1 MYFEVLKLNDM
12 KEPEIINGQ
21 DFRLMFNVATNWLE
35 KSVSDIDALNVYP
48 VPDGDC
54 GTNMLLTTRSSLEEA
69 SEADEKRVSSV
80 VQAMAKGALMGARG
94 NSGVILSQIWR
105 GLASSLG
112 EKVTINGKD
121 LARALLQASEMAYR
135 GLSNPVEGTI
145 LTVIREAALAADE
158 KAAGG
163 NGNVTS
169 VLEAAVKAA
178 KESVANTPNL
188 LPILKEAGV
197 VDAGGQGLYTLL
209 EGALLYLKGETNR
222 IDLEKSE
229 VIVSRIPVALK
240 QWPDSR
246 ADEEPFGYCTEFIL
260 KGENLDPDQIRQ
272 ELEKRGQSL
281 IVVGDEATVKVHIHA
296 PDPSRVIHY
305 ALSLGTMHKINI
317 RNMDEQYEDFL
328 ALQKKKAAPAV
339 NVAIVAVV
347 TGQGLI
353 KVFTSLGASA
363 IIPGGQ
369 TMNPSTEDILRAVEA
384 APSEQVI
391 ILPNNKNIVLTAQQV
406 ESLTRK
412 KVKVVPTETIPQGVA
427 ALMAFDPQIDFET
440 NVKQMNREKSTVKTI
455 EISRAVR
462 STKLNGFGIKENQ
475 IIGFMDGELLS
486 VADKASDVITDIC
499 TKIDFDGAEI
509 ITIYYGKETETAEA
523 EKVGEI
529 IRRHYPMLEVEVIDG
544 GQPHYNYIVS
554 VE

>member
-1 MYFEVLKLNDM
+1 MYFEDLKLDDM

-112 EKVTINGKD
+112 EKVTINGED
-121 LARALLQASEMAYR
+121 LAKALLQASEMAYR

-158 KAAGG
+158 KAASG

-188 LPILKEAGV
+188 LPVLKEAGV

-222 IDLEKSE
+222 INLEKSE

-240 QWPDSR
+240 QWPDTR
-246 ADEEPFGYCTEFIL
+246 AGEEPFGYCTEFIL
-260 KGENLDPDQIRQ
+260 KGENLHPDKIRQ
-272 ELEKRGQSL
+272 ELEKRGQSV

-296 PDPSRVIHY
+296 PDPSNVIHY

-328 ALQKKKAAPAV
+328 ALQREKAAPAV
-339 NVAIVAVV
+339 NVAVVAVV

-384 APSEQVI
+384 APSDQVI

-406 ESLTRK
+406 EPLSRK

-427 ALMAFDPQIDFET
+427 ALMAFDPKADFET
-440 NVKQMNREKSTVKTI
+440 SVKQMNREKSTVKTI

-462 STKLNGFGIKENQ
+462 STKLNGFDIKEKQ
-475 IIGFMDGELLS
+475 VIGFMDGELLS
-486 VADKASDVITDIC
+486 VADKASDLITDIC
-499 TKIDFDGAEI
+499 AKIDFDGAEI

-529 IRRHYPMLEVEVIDG
+529 IRRHYPMLEVEVING